1 MSALLDRAAE
11 YFRELQE
18 RIVTALEALDG
29 ARFRTDSWDRPG
41 GGGGRSRVLADGN
54 LFEKAG
60 VNFSDVHGVMRP
72 ELAGGASGSIGMPG
86 QGTRFRATGVSLVL
100 HPRNPHVPTV
110 HANFRRLERGGEATG
125 EAAGEDAAIETTGW
139 FGGGADLTPYYL
151 YPEDATH
158 FHTTLKSACD
168 AHDPSLFPRFKAWCD
183 RYFFIPHRGEP
194 RGLGGVFFD
203 YLGAGA
209 EQTAREPVVAST
221 TTAPERDPERA
232 FALVRS
238 LGDAFLPAYLPI
250 AERRRELPF
259 TPEQRRWQLIR
270 RGRYVEFNLVYDRG
284 TLFGLKTDGRI
295 ESILMSLP
303 TEARWEY
310 CHEPAAGSREA
321 ETLEAIRAQKD
332 WTTPEPLPR
341 NGS

>member
-1 MSALLDRAAE
+1 MTTTPPLIDRAAE
-11 YFRELQE
+11 YFRQLQD
-18 RIVTALEALDG
+18 RIVDGLERLDG
-29 ARFRTDSWDRPG
+29 QRFRTDEWDRPG

-60 VNFSDVHGVMRP
+60 VNFSDVHGQFRP
-72 ELAGGASGSIGMPG
+72 EMAASLPGEGLA
-86 QGTRFRATGVSLVL
+86 FRATGVSLVL

-110 HANFRRLERGGEATG
+110 HANFRRLQRGPASASTSS
-125 EAAGEDAAIETTGW
+125 GW

-158 FHTTLKSACD
+158 FHGTLKAASD
-168 AHDPSLFPRFKAWCD
+168 RHDPALYPRFKAWCD

-209 EQTAREPVVAST
+209 DGTATSLDG
-221 TTAPERDPERA
+221 DPEKQ
-232 FALVRS
+232 FGFVRD
-238 LGDAFLPAYLPI
+238 LGDAFLQAYVPI
-250 AERRRELPF
+250 AERRRELPY

-284 TLFGLKTDGRI
+284 TIFGLKTDGRI

-310 CHEPAAGSREA
+310 DHRPEPGSREA
-321 ETLEAIRAQKD
+321 ETLDAIRAQRD
-332 WTTPEPLPR
+332 WAV
-341 NGS
+341 